1 VLSFHLYAITHEHM
15 RTRVVKL
22 NADIYR
28 AAKSLAASYAAS

>member
-1 VLSFHLYAITHEHM
+1 M